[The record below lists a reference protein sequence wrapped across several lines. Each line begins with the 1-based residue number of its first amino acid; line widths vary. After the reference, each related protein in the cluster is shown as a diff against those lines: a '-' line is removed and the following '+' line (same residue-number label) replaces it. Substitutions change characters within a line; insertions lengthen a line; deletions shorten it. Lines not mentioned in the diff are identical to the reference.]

1 MNATIFPNSPSV
13 GRRAIA
19 SRLCWLGAL
28 VSLPAFAE
36 EDGNRF
42 AAVLAANPPREDV
55 VCSYTSTTA
64 ESDRPGE
71 TRTVR
76 YVADEASTADAPSGS
91 LRLLAVNGEPPGAE
105 ALAEFEAEAE
115 ELPGRSDA
123 IVFELPEGVADS
135 MRVAEED
142 ASTISFAF
150 VPDIGEDEMAG
161 KMRGRLVVGKPDLR
175 PQRMAITLDEAF
187 SPAPTVKISEFRQ
200 EMAFAVEPTTNA
212 TVLTEMAMTMRG
224 RAFVFKNVDNE
235 VRVTFSDFDCQGP
248 AAAAEPGDE
257 QQAVPPSLDEPPG
270 A

>member
-1 MNATIFPNSPSV
+1 M
-13 GRRAIA
+13 
-19 SRLCWLGAL
+19 CWLGAL
-28 VSLPAFAE
+28 ASLATFAE
-36 EDGNRF
+36 EDANRF
-42 AAVLAANPPREDV
+42 AEVLAANPPREDV
-55 VCSYTSTTA
+55 VCSYTSTTT

-91 LRLLAVNGEPPGAE
+91 LRLLAVNGEPPSAE

-115 ELPGRSDA
+115 ELPRRSEA
-123 IVFELPEGVADS
+123 IVFDLPEGVADS

-150 VPDIGEDEMAG
+150 VPDVGDGEEEDEMAG
-161 KMRGRLVVGKPDLR
+161 KLRGRLVVRKPDLR

-200 EMAFAVEPTTNA
+200 EMAFAVEPVTNA

-224 RAFVFKNVDNE
+224 RAFVFKKVDNE
-235 VRVTFSDFDCQGP
+235 VRVAFSDFDCQGP

-257 QQAVPPSLDEPPG
+257 QQAVQPPLAETPG